1 MEISNLP
8 DKVLKTL
15 VIKMLNRLRGK
26 IDELSENFNKETENI
41 FKRSELKNTIIEIKN
56 TLEGLNSRL
65 DDAQDWISNLEN
77 KVVEITQLEH
87 QKEKKK

>member
-65 DDAQDWISNLEN
+65 DDAQD
-77 KVVEITQLEH
+77 
-87 QKEKKK
+87 